1 MNIIH
6 SIPLPPAMPL
16 FGSAEELDNP
26 SPYINEFVAHLT
38 INLVED
44 AGELY
49 EHAIAWLSEQ
59 KEAYNNF
66 KAYRAEIN
74 TFLHWC
80 WSVQGMSVSM
90 VNRARMREYIEWC
103 ENPPEELIGTYN
115 AAQFVFNKGIGEN
128 VPNFKW
134 RLFRKSKPKSSN
146 ADINEVKY
154 KLSAN

>member
-1 MNIIH
+1 
-6 SIPLPPAMPL
+6 MPL

-66 KAYRAEIN
+66 KAVR
-74 TFLHWC
+74 LH
-80 WSVQGMSVSM
+80 
-90 VNRARMREYIEWC
+90 
-103 ENPPEELIGTYN
+103 PKLIHFT
-115 AAQFVFNKGIGEN
+115 
-128 VPNFKW
+128 
-134 RLFRKSKPKSSN
+134 L
-146 ADINEVKY
+146 
-154 KLSAN
+154 